1 MTRTV
6 ISPEQIDAQKAVC
19 AQIYDLLHAD
29 IARPLAMVDTYGCQQ
44 NEADSEKLRGYL
56 AEMGYG
62 FTQDEFEADVVVVNT
77 CAVREHAEM
86 RVLGNVGALN
96 HTKKARPSQIIAV
109 CGCMVQQEHM
119 AEKLKKSYPIVD
131 LVFGPHELWRFP
143 ELLLEVMT
151 KHRRLF
157 ATAKSDG
164 AFAEG
169 IPLRRDSSV
178 KAWLS
183 IMYGCNNFCT
193 YCIVPYVRGRER
205 SRLPEDIVREAR
217 ELVEQGYKDLT
228 LLGQNVNSYG
238 KDLNLGVDFAD
249 LIRMINDIPGDFLIR
264 FMTSHPKDATEKLF
278 RTMAECEKC
287 AHHIHLPVQSGNDR
301 ILKAMNRHYTREKY
315 IAQVALARQ
324 YMPDL
329 VLTTDIIVGFPGETD
344 EEFEDTISLCEEVR
358 FDAMFTFIYSKRV
371 GTPAAS
377 MPDPFTREQK
387 QQHFDRLTVVANTI
401 SAEKHAAYIGTEQ
414 RVLSDGET
422 GRDAYNL
429 SARTNGGRL
438 VHLQGDPSLIGQF
451 CTVTITDGNTWALYR
466 TLSAGDTDCG

>member
-1 MTRTV
+1 MSYERKTID
-6 ISPEQIDAQKAVC
+6 ISAVRRQEDICRRLAETLC
-19 AQIYDLLHAD
+19 ADGR
-29 IARPLAMVDTYGCQQ
+29 RPLAMVDTYGCQQ

-56 AEMGYG
+56 AEMGCG
-62 FTQDEFEADVVVVNT
+62 FTSNEFEADIIVINT

-96 HTKKARPSQIIAV
+96 HSKKAKPGQIIAV

-119 AEKLKKSYPIVD
+119 AQKLKMSYSVVD

-143 ELLLEVMT
+143 ELLEQVMT
-151 KHRRLF
+151 RHKRVF
-157 ATAKSDG
+157 ATEKDDG
-164 AFAEG
+164 AVAEG
-169 IPLRRDSSV
+169 IPLRRDGSV

-217 ELVEQGYKDLT
+217 ELVAAGYKDIT

-238 KDLNLGVDFAD
+238 RDLGAGVDFAD
-249 LIRMINDIPGDFLIR
+249 LIRMVNDIPGDFVIR

-287 AHHIHLPVQSGNDR
+287 AHQLHLPVQSGSDR
-301 ILKAMNRHYTREKY
+301 ILRAMNRNYTREKY
-315 IAQVALARQ
+315 VAQAELAKS

-344 EEFEDTISLCEEVR
+344 EDFEDTISLVEKVR
-358 FDAMFTFIYSKRV
+358 YDAMFTFIYSKRK
-371 GTPAAS
+371 GTPAAE
-377 MPDPFTREQK
+377 MPDPYSREDK
-387 QQHFDRLTVVANTI
+387 QRHFDRLMDVSNRI
-401 SAEKHAAYIGTEQ
+401 SGEKHREYEGKVV
-414 RVLSDGET
+414 RVLVDGET
-422 GRDAYNL
+422 GRDEYNL
-429 SARTNGGRL
+429 SSRTNGGRL
-438 VHLQGDPSLIGQF
+438 VHLRGDSGLIGQF
-451 CTVTITDGNTWALYR
+451 ISVRIVSSNTWALY
-466 TLSAGDTDCG
+466 GEIEQG